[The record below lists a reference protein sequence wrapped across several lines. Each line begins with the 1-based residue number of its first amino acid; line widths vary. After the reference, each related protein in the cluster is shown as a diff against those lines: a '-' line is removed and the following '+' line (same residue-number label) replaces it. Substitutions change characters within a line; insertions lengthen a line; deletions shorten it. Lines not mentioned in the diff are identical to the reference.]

1 MSPKILPI
9 IGTLL
14 LIAGVGIF
22 SWLGYSFIVENNMAA
37 DSQAKTAATATLP
50 HLPDKVDTSVEA
62 FLPDGQVFAR
72 LYIPAWGDTWV
83 RPIAEGTNST
93 ILLNNVGHYSN
104 TELPGQV
111 GNFAVASH
119 RTTYGANF
127 LKLNELQEGDK
138 IYVQT
143 GAGIYEYTFRNSI
156 ITKPSNGNVLLSI
169 PQGITGDIS
178 GVDKFLTMTTCD
190 PIWSDTDRLIGF
202 SVFTKFYENSN
213 PPAIISQMLKNA
225 ELK

>member
-1 MSPKILPI
+1 MSRKTLKIV
-9 IGTLL
+9 GATLIVGSL
-14 LIAGVGIF
+14 LIFG
-22 SWLGYSFIVENNMAA
+22 WLGYDFIVNNNEAA
-37 DSQAKTAATATLP
+37 DSQAKTAATAILP
-50 HLPDKVDTSVEA
+50 PIPDKVDTSVEQFA
-62 FLPDGQVFAR
+62 PEGLVFAR
-72 LYIPAWGDTWV
+72 LYIPSWGDSWV
-83 RPIAEGTNST
+83 RPIAEGTTANV
-93 ILLNNVGHYSN
+93 LLNNVGHYTN
-104 TELPGQV
+104 TQLPGQV

-127 LKLNELQEGDK
+127 LKLNELNEGDK

-156 ITKPSNGNVLLSI
+156 ITKPSNGNVLLST
-169 PQGITGDIS
+169 PQGITGDIT

-190 PIWSDTDRLIGF
+190 PVWGNSDRLIGF

-225 ELK
+225 QLK